1 MIPVTLPGTVG
12 PQADLVNQNTLDA
25 GDGNCQNYGPMNAS
39 RLVGICVFLSISIL
53 QAQQQDIAPPNLDT
67 ILKEI
72 TALEQ
77 KQKQGKLTERNSL
90 IGQIQSAAANGSAA
104 ASFYTQAVEEVQ
116 FKGKK
121 DKVEAFIA
129 WKKAHADLLHSKEMQ
144 TALLLH
150 LKYLLMSLQRRDLE
164 KPETQLPAL
173 MTYVNELVSCD
184 DLFAK
189 QNPPSDE
196 TRSLLTKP
204 ISGSIFAQW
213 LPLGE
218 WLPDAKNWEQKPGDI
233 PGILEKNIRSVMRD
247 KKDPQLIQ
255 TWDTEMKIEAAR
267 ITTGRS
273 EHQADQFNTV
283 TRPRLQF
290 KQAQDMAVIGQP
302 NRALTETIA
311 LVRANPLHP
320 DFGIWVAKIRESI
333 KPPAQA
339 PEPAAAQT
347 SPEPTPGSAP

>member
-1 MIPVTLPGTVG
+1 
-12 PQADLVNQNTLDA
+12 
-25 GDGNCQNYGPMNAS
+25 MNVP
-39 RLVGICVFLSISIL
+39 RFVGICVILSVSL
-53 QAQQQDIAPPNLDT
+53 ARAQPQDVAPPNLDV

-72 TALEQ
+72 EALEQ
-77 KQKQGKLTERNSL
+77 KQKQSKISERNQL
-90 IGQIQSAAANGSAA
+90 VGLIQSATASGVAAAN
-104 ASFYTQAVEEVQ
+104 FYTQAVEDVQ

-121 DKVEAFIA
+121 DKVEAFNA
-129 WKKAHADLLHSKEMQ
+129 WKKSHADLMRSREMQ

-150 LKYLLMSLQRRDLE
+150 LKYLLLSLQRKDVE

-173 MTYVNELVSCD
+173 MAYVNELVSYD
-184 DLFAK
+184 DFFAK

-196 TRSLLTKP
+196 TRGLLSKP
-204 ISGSIFAQW
+204 LTGSIFAQW

-218 WLPDAKNWEQKPGDI
+218 WLPDQKSWESKPGDV
-233 PGILEKNIRSVMRD
+233 PGILEKNIRSVLRE

-255 TWDTEMKIEAAR
+255 IWDLEMKVEAGR

-283 TRPRLQF
+283 IRPRLQF
-290 KQAQDMAVIGQP
+290 KQAQDMAVVGQP
-302 NRALTETIA
+302 NRALAETIA

-320 DFGIWVAKIRESI
+320 DFGIWVAKIRESV
-333 KPPAQA
+333 KPAAPA

-347 SPEPTPGSAP
+347 SPQPNPGSAP